1 MLKIKAR
8 SIVIVCFVVML
19 YTCIDPFKPNLS
31 GYDSLLVVEG
41 LITNE
46 KASYEVRLS
55 RTMQGMDSIME
66 RVTDAVVSVFDETGH
81 KTKLKNYSGGVYKT
95 DSTTFI
101 GAIGKTYTLDIVTH
115 DGKEY
120 KSEQCTM
127 LPVPEIDSLYY
138 EKSVGITNNQSETH
152 EGINIYLDSKA
163 GDESNKNYRWV
174 FEETWKFKVPNP
186 AKFIF
191 NNDSTITPVDSVPMV
206 SKQQKSS
213 IPVDSVKEFCWKQ
226 QNSTD
231 ILIHSISAVEPNII
245 NKEPLCFI
253 SPDLSDRLSIQ
264 YSILVK
270 QYSISDKEAEF
281 WNNLK
286 KVNEISGDIFGS
298 QPFPVISNI
307 SNINNPAEKVLGYF
321 EVSAVSQRRKYITFS
336 ELAKLNLP
344 LYHYDCARIEVAP
357 GDYCQNVYK
366 CIPPTFA
373 QLYKMYT
380 NAKYI
385 FIEPVYS
392 PGTQVLQ
399 ALVFATRI
407 CADCEYSGT
416 SRKPDFWID
425 LN

>member
-1 MLKIKAR
+1 ML
-8 SIVIVCFVVML
+8 C
-19 YTCIDPFKPNLS
+19 TCIDPFKPNLS

-46 KASYEVRLS
+46 KASYEIHLS
-55 RTMQGMDSIME
+55 RTMQGMDSVVE
-66 RVTDAVVSVFDETGH
+66 RVTDAVVSIFDETGH
-81 KTKLKNYSGGVYKT
+81 KTNLRNYSGGVYKT
-95 DSTTFI
+95 DSMGFI
-101 GAIGKTYTLDIVTH
+101 GAVGKTYALDIVTH

-138 EKSVGITNNQSETH
+138 EKNIGFTNNQSETH
-152 EGINIYLDSKA
+152 EGISIYLDSKA

-174 FEETWKFKVPNP
+174 FAETWKFKVPDP
-186 AKFIF
+186 SVFIY
-191 NNDSTITPVDSVPMV
+191 NNDSTIIPVDSVPTI
-206 SKQQKSS
+206 SRQQKSS

-226 QNSTD
+226 QNSSD
-231 ILIHSISAVEPNII
+231 ILINSIYAGQLNII
-245 NKEPLCFI
+245 KKEPICFI

-270 QYSISDKEAEF
+270 QYSISDKEAQF

-286 KVNEISGDIFGS
+286 KVNENNGDIFGS
-298 QPFPVISNI
+298 QPFQVISNI
-307 SNINNPAEKVLGYF
+307 SNINNPAERVLGYF
-321 EVSAVSQRRKYITFS
+321 EVSAVSQRRKYITFT
-336 ELAKLNLP
+336 ELTKLNLP
-344 LYHYDCARIEVAP
+344 LYHYDCVRIEISP
-357 GDYCQNVYK
+357 GDYCKNLSY
-366 CIPPTFA
+366 CIPPTFD
-373 QLYKMYT
+373 QLYKMWT
-380 NAKYI
+380 DAKYV

-392 PGTQVLQ
+392 PGTQILQ
-399 ALVFATRI
+399 AMIFAPSV